1 MVNHSH
7 QQNSIGSNQSFM
19 SKSQRH
25 ASKRIDHPF
34 SYDGQIINPRFRW
47 FNHAPCVRA
56 VPPSKPVILDGT
68 TRDISR
74 LEEPYN
80 EGSDVNLICEVRGGR
95 PPPKLTWYLE
105 NTVIDESYH
114 YNTESG
120 LTVNRLSYPKVGRQ
134 HLKARLICE
143 ASNTNLVIPQTRLV
157 ILDVNRKFLILYAW
171 FLFISIVGST
181 ARKFSLAKSVD
192 PISSTLY
199 SLLV

>member
-1 MVNHSH
+1 ML
-7 QQNSIGSNQSFM
+7 
-19 SKSQRH
+19 
-25 ASKRIDHPF
+25 PL
-34 SYDGQIINPRFRW
+34 
-47 FNHAPCVRA
+47 CVFACVHTRERTRVYMCVCVCVFRA

-95 PPPKLTWYLE
+95 PPPKLTWYLD

-114 YNTESG
+114 YNAESG

-143 ASNTNLVIPQTRLV
+143 ASNTNLVPPQTRLV
-157 ILDVNRKFLILYAW
+157 ILDVNRKLLNLICRVIK
-171 FLFISIVGST
+171 FPVVGFH
-181 ARKFSLAKSVD
+181 A
-192 PISSTLY
+192 I
-199 SLLV
+199 